1 MKTADVLIAIV
12 TGIHQPAL
20 FAVTRYFLIAARDL
34 SNIIM
39 N

>member
-1 MKTADVLIAIV
+1 MKNVHVASVII
-12 TGIHQPAL
+12 TGIHQPVLSVAI
-20 FAVTRYFLIAARDL
+20 RYFLIAARDL